1 MKFRMRRPN
10 RMMMRKIRKM
20 KARKQKKSKSKTIN
34 KLLISNSN
42 KQFSCSNIS
51 NNNYK
56 TSAKLPL
63 AAKEEEEQKDRVEE
77 GLLQLQEFPAW
88 PLLKV
93 QSQGLRKAVKRE
105 QTKQEVP
112 LILLEEFHSEMW
124 HLHSLLFPVLWTSQ
138 RKLLPKS
145 TVTLQP

>member
-1 MKFRMRRPN
+1 
-10 RMMMRKIRKM
+10 MMMRKIRKM

-56 TSAKLPL
+56 TSTKLTL

-77 GLLQLQEFPAW
+77 GLLQLQEFPA
-88 PLLKV
+88 
-93 QSQGLRKAVKRE
+93 
-105 QTKQEVP
+105 
-112 LILLEEFHSEMW
+112 
-124 HLHSLLFPVLWTSQ
+124 
-138 RKLLPKS
+138 
-145 TVTLQP
+145 